1 MKQGICIMIND
12 EYIIRYLS
20 PFGAGVSY
28 FEIKVDKNSEELW
41 QVGKFVQFQIE
52 NNRAVIIPSL
62 QDKMEKFF
70 SKFNPFD
77 SPHAGISK
85 MGTGPGKQKIKEDI
99 ISPQSIP
106 DPKEY
111 YGQLFNTK
119 EKGWVVRY
127 DYSQYKFKGTHI
139 NTALLPVIPNQ
150 AKNLTE
156 EDEGKKVFFV
166 KEEYYLAPEEDTN
179 NSKGE
184 FINAARLTSNVK
196 DFNKEINLFHPET
209 SSHEVF
215 AIKDSTAFI
224 GYKLPN
230 GDFHFECVPFT
241 EKPSP
246 NVQVYVEE
254 QIQLHN
260 IEEHQTTWME
270 SVCQYWYNQG
280 KLNNEKKS

>member
-20 PFGAGVSY
+20 PEGAGVGYS
-28 FEIKVDKNSEELW
+28 EIKVDKNSEELW

-70 SKFNPFD
+70 SNFNPFK
-77 SPHAGISK
+77 SSHEGISK
-85 MGTGPGKQKIKEDI
+85 IGTGPGVSKKQIPMESNQEFGQIFYSKERGWIVKYTVQIITCKPVLIQSKTIKVH
-99 ISPQSIP
+99 
-106 DPKEY
+106 PKQAEN
-111 YGQLFNTK
+111 LSVENDN
-119 EKGWVVRY
+119 EKR
-127 DYSQYKFKGTHI
+127 
-139 NTALLPVIPNQ
+139 
-150 AKNLTE
+150 
-156 EDEGKKVFFV
+156 VFFTIEDFYV
-166 KEEYYLAPEEDTN
+166 EPPETIR
-179 NSKGE
+179 GA
-184 FINAARLTSNVK
+184 FIKVAKLTSNVK